1 VKVFCARL
9 VRRLKVAVVVCFI
22 CTVSQTPSATET
34 ASAARTFSPQQQ
46 TQAPTPPARGNE
58 NAFASTSQDVTRER
72 RAQAYAKLL
81 EGHRYLVAAR
91 RGAADEA
98 AIRAA
103 QTAFEQSAQ
112 LDPTFAEAH
121 TALAEIAFIYF
132 NDQERAEREA
142 AIAVRLN
149 PDNFGARRVLSRV
162 LTLKSRLRDGTTDR
176 ATADRAIT
184 ELREVLR
191 LSSSDAEAWALLGEL
206 YAATGRG
213 REAIEAFTRWAAA
226 PEPPSLELA
235 FYKFL
240 TQGRELT
247 AATANARLGEV
258 LLSENRSAEALAA
271 FRRAVALDPENREY
285 GRLLEGA
292 LTSAAANGEVASVVA
307 VYEEM
312 LKARGI
318 NNAPLNSDEDKA
330 FAAEVLERIT
340 AAQKA
345 AGQTNE
351 AMASIERM
359 RRLLG
364 SDDAAAD
371 FQLVTLLREQGKR
384 QEALQ
389 AVRAAKQKHPDES
402 NFLLLEALTLGE
414 LGRVDEGVALLRAQL
429 TNTSADYGQYLY
441 ISNIYLQAGRGR
453 EAVEAARKALQLAPA
468 EQPNLV
474 NQALAILASA
484 QERAGDFKGS
494 EESLRRVLVSSP
506 NDATALNN
514 LGYFLIERNE
524 RLNEALEMIQRA
536 VRQDPTN
543 ASYLDSLGWAYFKL
557 GRLEEAEKYLADAG
571 RRSQTSA
578 TIHEHLGDLYQKQ
591 GKLDQARRAWQKAL
605 ALSTEP
611 AETAR
616 LKAKLNGR

>member
-1 VKVFCARL
+1 MKVFRSHL
-9 VRRLKVAVVVCFI
+9 VRSVGIAIVGCFI
-22 CTVSQTPSATET
+22 CTIGQTARAQET
-34 ASAARTFSPQQQ
+34 APVAPSSPQRQ
-46 TQAPTPPARGNE
+46 TQTSPAGGNANAP
-58 NAFASTSQDVTRER
+58 AFTTQNVTRER

-81 EGHRYLVAAR
+81 EGHRHLVAAR
-91 RGAADEA
+91 RGTADEA

-103 QTAFEQSAQ
+103 QAAFEQAAQ

-142 AIAVRLN
+142 SIATRLN
-149 PDNFGARRVLSRV
+149 PNNFGARRVLSRV
-162 LTLKSRLRDGTTDR
+162 LTLKSRLRDGRTDR
-176 ATADRAIT
+176 AAADRAVA

-206 YAATGRG
+206 YAWTERP

-226 PEPPSLELA
+226 PEPAALELA

-247 AATANARLGEV
+247 AATANARLGET
-258 LLSENRSAEALAA
+258 LMGENRTAEALAA
-271 FRRAVALDPENREY
+271 FRRAAALDPENPEY
-285 GRLLEGA
+285 DRLLKGA
-292 LTSAAANGEVASVVA
+292 LTSAAGRGEVASVVA
-307 VYEEM
+307 AYEEM

-318 NNAPLNSDEDKA
+318 GSEPLTADEDKE
-330 FAAEVLERIT
+330 FAAEVLGRII

-345 AGQTNE
+345 AGRTNE

-364 SDDAAAD
+364 RDDAAAD
-371 FQLVTLLREQGKR
+371 FQLVTLLREDGKR

-389 AVRAAKQKHPDES
+389 AARAAKQKHPDEAD
-402 NFLLLEALTLGE
+402 FVLLEAFTLGE
-414 LGRVDEGVALLRAQL
+414 LGRPDEAVALLRAQL
-429 TNTSADYGQYLY
+429 TNTSADYNQYLY
-441 ISNIYLQAGRGR
+441 ISSIYLQAGRGR

-557 GRLEEAEKYLADAG
+557 GRLDEAEKYLADAA

-591 GKLDQARRAWQKAL
+591 GKLDQARRSWQKAL
-605 ALSTEP
+605 TLSTEP
-611 AETAR
+611 AETTR
-616 LKAKLNGR
+616 LKTKLNGR